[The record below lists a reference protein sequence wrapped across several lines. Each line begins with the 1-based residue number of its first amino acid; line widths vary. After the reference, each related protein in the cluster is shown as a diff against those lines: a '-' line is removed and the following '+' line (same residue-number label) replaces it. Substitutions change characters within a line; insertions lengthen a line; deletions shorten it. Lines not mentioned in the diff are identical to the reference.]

1 MISMS
6 IDTLYNP
13 DGKQLGSIV
22 AGLSGSGKTTM
33 ILSTLQK
40 AVKSPTMGEF
50 HRFVIIDP
58 KRQTGDYSILS
69 EPISDINKMFKSIR
83 KNRVSVFWPSLETF
97 ELDVEDIVE
106 YMFALSDSD
115 DRISFTF
122 VLDEASIM
130 ITPTKIPLSLKKL
143 SLQGRAKRIKP
154 VFISQRPIINRW
166 TDANLSNLFLF
177 NTLPVDYDTLSKR
190 WGVDFVQNGSGLR
203 EVNYSFMWFNMEKAT
218 FKMMNPVELPKIP
231 KKKKKGRW
239 FNLFN

>member
-1 MISMS
+1 MS
-6 IDTLYNP
+6 IDNLYNP

-40 AVKSPTMGEF
+40 AIKSPSMGEF

-58 KRQTGDYSILS
+58 KRQRGDYDILG
-69 EPISDINKMFKSIR
+69 EPVNDLSKMFKSIR
-83 KNRVSVFWPSLETF
+83 KNRVSVFWPNIESF
-97 ELDVEDIVE
+97 EFDVENIVE
-106 YMFALSDSD
+106 YMFDLSDSD
-115 DRISFTF
+115 ERISFTF
-122 VLDEASIM
+122 VLDEASIL

-166 TDANLSNLFLF
+166 TDANLSNMYLF

-190 WGVDFVQNGSGLR
+190 WGVDFVQNGEGLR
-203 EVNYSFMWFNMEKAT
+203 EVDYSFMWFNMEKAS
-218 FKMMNPVELPKIP
+218 FKMMHPVELPKP
-231 KKKKKGRW
+231 PRKKKKGRW

>member
-1 MISMS
+1 MTSMS

-40 AVKSPTMGEF
+40 AIKSPTMGEF

-58 KRQTGDYSILS
+58 KRQTGDYDILS
-69 EPISDINKMFKSIR
+69 EPVNDLDKMFKSIR
-83 KNRVSVFWPSLETF
+83 KNRVSLFWPNLESF
-97 ELDVEDIVE
+97 EYDVENIVE

-115 DRISFTF
+115 ERISFTF
-122 VLDEASIM
+122 VLDEASIL
-130 ITPTKIPLSLKKL
+130 ITPSKIPLSLKKL

-166 TDANLSNLFLF
+166 TDANLSNMYLF

-190 WGVDFVQNGSGLR
+190 WGVDFVQNGTGLR
-203 EVNYSFMWFNMEKAT
+203 EVDYSFMWFNMEKAS
-218 FKMMNPVELPKIP
+218 FRMMNPVELPKPP

>member
-1 MISMS
+1 MS

-33 ILSTLQK
+33 VLSTLQK
-40 AVKSPTMGEF
+40 AIKSPSMGEF

-58 KRQTGDYSILS
+58 KRQNGDYDILG
-69 EPISDINKMFKSIR
+69 EPIRDIEKMFKSIR
-83 KNRVSVFWPSLETF
+83 KNRVSVFWPDLESF
-97 ELDVEDIVE
+97 EYDVESIVE

-115 DRISFTF
+115 SRISFTF

-130 ITPTKIPLSLKKL
+130 ITPSKIPLSLKKL

-166 TDANLSNLFLF
+166 TDANLSNLYLF
-177 NTLPVDYDTLSKR
+177 NTLPVDYDTLTKR
-190 WGVDFVQNGSGLR
+190 WGVDFVQNGEGLK
-203 EVNYSFMWFNMEKAT
+203 EVDYSFMWFNMEKAV
-218 FKMMNPVELPKIP
+218 FKMMNPVELPKPP

>member
-1 MISMS
+1 MTSMS

-40 AVKSPTMGEF
+40 AIKSPSMGEY
-50 HRFVIIDP
+50 HRFVIVDP
-58 KRQTGDYSILS
+58 KRQTGDYDMLS
-69 EPISDINKMFKSIR
+69 EPVNDLNKMFKSIR
-83 KNRVSVFWPSLETF
+83 KNRVSVFWPDLESF
-97 ELDVEDIVE
+97 EYDVEHIVE

-115 DRISFTF
+115 ERISFTF
-122 VLDEASIM
+122 VLDEASIL
-130 ITPTKIPLSLKKL
+130 ITPSRIPLSLKKL

-166 TDANLSNLFLF
+166 TDANLSNMYLF

-190 WGVDFVQNGSGLR
+190 WGVDFVQNGTGLR
-203 EVNYSFMWFNMEKAT
+203 EVDYSFMWFNMEKAS
-218 FKMMNPVELPKIP
+218 FRMMKPVELPKKP

>member
-1 MISMS
+1 MTSMS

-40 AVKSPTMGEF
+40 AIKSPSMGEF

-58 KRQTGDYSILS
+58 KRQTGDYDILS
-69 EPISDINKMFKSIR
+69 EPVNDLDKMFKSIR
-83 KNRVSVFWPSLETF
+83 KNRVSLFWPNLESF
-97 ELDVEDIVE
+97 EYDVENIVE

-115 DRISFTF
+115 ERISFTF
-122 VLDEASIM
+122 VLDEASIL
-130 ITPTKIPLSLKKL
+130 ITPSKIPLSLKKL

-166 TDANLSNLFLF
+166 TDANLSNMYLF
-177 NTLPVDYDTLSKR
+177 NGT
-190 WGVDFVQNGSGLR
+190 GLR
-203 EVNYSFMWFNMEKAT
+203 EVDYSFMWFNMEKAS
-218 FKMMNPVELPKIP
+218 FRMMNPVELPKPP

>member
-1 MISMS
+1 MTSMS
-6 IDTLYNP
+6 IDNLYNP

-40 AVKSPTMGEF
+40 AIKSPSMGEF

-58 KRQTGDYSILS
+58 KRQRGDYDILG
-69 EPISDINKMFKSIR
+69 EPVNDLSKMFKSIR
-83 KNRVSVFWPSLETF
+83 KNRVSVFWPNIESF
-97 ELDVEDIVE
+97 EFDVENIVE
-106 YMFALSDSD
+106 YMFDLSDSD
-115 DRISFTF
+115 ERISFTF
-122 VLDEASIM
+122 VLDEASIL

-166 TDANLSNLFLF
+166 TDANLSNMYLF

-190 WGVDFVQNGSGLR
+190 WGVDFVQNGEGLR
-203 EVNYSFMWFNMEKAT
+203 EVDYSFMWFNMEKAS
-218 FKMMNPVELPKIP
+218 FKMMHPVELPKP
-231 KKKKKGRW
+231 PRKKKKGRW

>member
-1 MISMS
+1 MS
-6 IDTLYNP
+6 IDNLYNP

-40 AVKSPTMGEF
+40 AIKSPSMGEF

-58 KRQTGDYSILS
+58 KRQRGDYDILG
-69 EPISDINKMFKSIR
+69 EPVNDLSKMFKSIR
-83 KNRVSVFWPSLETF
+83 KNRVSVFWPNIESF
-97 ELDVEDIVE
+97 EFDVENIVE
-106 YMFALSDSD
+106 YMFDLSDSD
-115 DRISFTF
+115 ERISFTF
-122 VLDEASIM
+122 VLDEASIL

-166 TDANLSNLFLF
+166 TDANLSNMYLF

-190 WGVDFVQNGSGLR
+190 WGVDFVQNGDGLR
-203 EVNYSFMWFNMEKAT
+203 EVNYSFMWFNMEKAV
-218 FKMMNPVELPKIP
+218 FKMMNPVELPKPP

>member
-1 MISMS
+1 MS

-33 ILSTLQK
+33 VLSTLQK
-40 AVKSPTMGEF
+40 AIKSPSMGEF

-58 KRQTGDYSILS
+58 KRQNGDYDILG
-69 EPISDINKMFKSIR
+69 EPIRDIEKMFKSIR
-83 KNRVSVFWPSLETF
+83 KNRVSVFWPDLESF
-97 ELDVEDIVE
+97 EYDVENIVE

-115 DRISFTF
+115 NRISFTF
-122 VLDEASIM
+122 ILDEASIM
-130 ITPTKIPLSLKKL
+130 ITPSKIPLSLKKL

-166 TDANLSNLFLF
+166 TDANLSNLYLF

-190 WGVDFVQNGSGLR
+190 WGVDFVQNGEGLK
-203 EVNYSFMWFNMEKAT
+203 EVDYSFMWFNMEKGN
-218 FKMMNPVELPKIP
+218 FQMMNPVELPKPP

>member
-1 MISMS
+1 MN

-13 DGKQLGSIV
+13 DGKQLGSII

-33 ILSTLQK
+33 VLTTLQK
-40 AVKSPTMGEF
+40 AIKSPSMGEF

-58 KRQTGDYSILS
+58 KRQTGDYDILA
-69 EPISDINKMFKSIR
+69 EPQNDLEKMFKSIR
-83 KNRVSVFWPSLETF
+83 KNRVSLFWPNLESF
-97 ELDVEDIVE
+97 EFDVENIVE
-106 YMFALSDSD
+106 YIFALSDSD
-115 DRISFTF
+115 KRISFTF
-122 VLDEASIM
+122 VLDEASIL
-130 ITPTKIPLSLKKL
+130 ISPTKIPLSLKKL

-190 WGVDFVQNGSGLR
+190 WGVDFVQNGAGLR
-203 EVNYSFMWFNMEKAT
+203 EVDYSFMWFNMEKGD
-218 FKMMNPVELPKIP
+218 FRMMHPVELPKIP

-239 FNLFN
+239 FSLFN